1 METTLRTMPCR
12 SCYCL
17 HQFYFFNSS
26 VLLNFLCVRHF
37 SEMHLTTAFYF
48 MLFTIRLFIIYLA
61 SIILLLL
68 IVIEKR
74 REKVYLSLQKE
85 NQSHLKNK
93 NVHKVL
99 IKELGLLP
107 SRNQNIVTLN
117 NKKKRK
123 RKIEGAAKIII
134 KSFIILRKKKGGGQ
148 RRLIYTER

>member
-74 REKVYLSLQKE
+74 REKVYLSLT
-85 NQSHLKNK
+85 
-93 NVHKVL
+93 
-99 IKELGLLP
+99 LP
-107 SRNQNIVTLN
+107 SRKQNIVALNN
-117 NKKKRK
+117 NKKKEKDRRSSEDYHK
-123 RKIEGAAKIII
+123 ELYYLKKKKRRKIEALNIYREI
-134 KSFIILRKKKGGGQ
+134 RQ
-148 RRLIYTER
+148 QDLIYLIPSRLSSSKLKTPS